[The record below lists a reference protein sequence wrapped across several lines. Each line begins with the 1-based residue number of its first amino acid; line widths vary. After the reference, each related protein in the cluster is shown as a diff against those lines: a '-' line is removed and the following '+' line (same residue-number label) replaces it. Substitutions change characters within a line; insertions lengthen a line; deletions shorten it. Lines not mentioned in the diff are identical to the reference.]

1 MCFVPASCCFIAEPP
16 PPSQLRPRW
25 APQAVLDRPF
35 PSLDP
40 AQCLPRP
47 HRTLACD
54 RRATRAARCLCPTRL
69 YNAFRRLPHVRARP
83 GCSRPMAGGT
93 PGPWN
98 GHGSLQRRASRIPD
112 PDAEREKVS
121 VRNHHREPAPGP
133 IIGARMAPQLG
144 SAQGRSWP
152 GAAPCERAT
161 IPTCPGWRQAQ
172 EWSFSSLSTSLQSV
186 HSHLASVPLGK
197 RSRGRR

>member
-83 GCSRPMAGGT
+83 GCSRPMGWWHAWPLERARVPSTTCIAHPRPGRRKGESVSAKPPPRTCARPDHRGQDGSAIGVCSRSVLARCCTLRTSYHPDLPWVEASAGMELLL
-93 PGPWN
+93 PLHFP
-98 GHGSLQRRASRIPD
+98 P
-112 PDAEREKVS
+112 VS
-121 VRNHHREPAPGP
+121 PFPFG
-133 IIGARMAPQLG
+133 IGAVR
-144 SAQGRSWP
+144 
-152 GAAPCERAT
+152 
-161 IPTCPGWRQAQ
+161 
-172 EWSFSSLSTSLQSV
+172 
-186 HSHLASVPLGK
+186 
-197 RSRGRR
+197 